1 MESRN
6 ADSVSEPPTP
16 QPTSGCSLPIPTHT
30 DLLIQR
36 QGFCHR
42 FEVVELDVA
51 EPLELAGISVHRQA
65 DAGNLAVA
73 EELDDV
79 LLANLVAQVPQE
91 NLQKLLDSE

>member
-1 MESRN
+1 MCV
-6 ADSVSEPPTP
+6 DTKTQT
-16 QPTSGCSLPIPTHT
+16 QPRKQLPIPTHT
-30 DLLIQR
+30 NLLIQR
-36 QGFCHR
+36 QGFGQR
-42 FEVVELDVA
+42 FEVVELHVA